1 MNKKLASLCFSLL
14 MLMPL
19 LGMAM
24 NGCLINSSSTT
35 NNAVGIQDLVG
46 TYRRLPVENNY
57 HVGTISLQNASSGGL
72 LWTNQANVS
81 WSLSADL
88 QNNQLLTGNTN
99 PYLSSPNGKYFTLQ
113 FQSGTLTGFMFNGEL
128 YTKDGAFADSY
139 DNSTGQLTINTISVG
154 TVNYC
159 NVVVSIDKVLGV
171 GVAPANASS
180 DTFDQATGR
189 LSIPAV
195 DVGGTKYYNVVVTLG
210 KVFSASVLPSFNA
223 TTSLHGYASIGVQD
237 SPTDYRYGFSL
248 YTSIQ
253 KVSDYQIRNLQFGWG
268 TWLMPDNR
276 STTFSLCPV
285 GTVMQKLSPD
295 RFWDVFQTIEGG
307 PGQWRSSYI
316 PSNTSKFRPNST
328 PDCYNDEIT
337 NPGFDFSGSTLNT
350 KVLGM
355 AQLSNQLLLAPDGMT
370 FNLNGQLSA
379 LLGYGY
385 IALPIIPS
393 NGLTGTSAVGNQNW
407 TLFLNTNNF
416 QGPVAFYVPQIYTQI
431 NSLDS
436 RIAGKGMDV
445 MPAITPSLALEING
459 VPAYTSTDSSG
470 NTYRRIAKMNFP
482 VTQSA
487 NQATLTQDF
496 KHYSKVALWNSFN
509 TSSNASTLP
518 KQFDASGSYNV
529 KLTPEGLGSNMD
541 DTNETV
547 NMNNWVDTSIGQNSS
562 NGTVFSLVWSDQK
575 NAGSLPE
582 YFRKKGKVWEPV
594 SVSDVP
600 ASTNLSIQNFPALTS
615 SAWPSLDTSATSPWK
630 ASNWAAGPFT
640 TKLNDGS
647 TVTYVWYKFI
657 NQPAIAQLGLDST
670 TLQNM
675 QSMVEKMHTQYGM
688 NGPTIA
694 PPSSGNLVSI
704 DSGLFVT
711 PPANLSVGYVPIA
724 IGQQ

>member
-1 MNKKLASLCFSLL
+1 
-14 MLMPL
+14 MPL
-19 LGMAM
+19 LGNAM
-24 NGCLINSSSTT
+24 NGCVVNSNTSM
-35 NNAVGIQDLVG
+35 NNAIGIQDLVG

-57 HVGTISLQNASSGGL
+57 HIGTISLQNLSTSGL
-72 LWTNQANVS
+72 LWSNQANVS
-81 WSLSADL
+81 WSLTADL
-88 QNNQLLTGNTN
+88 QNNQLLTGSTN
-99 PYLSSPNGKYFTLQ
+99 PYQSSPNGKFFTLQ
-113 FQSGTLTGFMFNGEL
+113 VRSGTLTGFMFNGEM

-139 DNSTGQLTINTISVG
+139 DTSTGQLTINTVNVG
-154 TVNYC
+154 AVNYC
-159 NVVVSIDKVLGV
+159 NVVVSIDKVVSV
-171 GVAPANASS
+171 GVAPANSNTDS
-180 DTFDQATGR
+180 YDQATGR

-195 DVGGTKYYNVVVTLG
+195 DVGGTKYYNVIATLG
-210 KVFSASVLPSFNA
+210 RVFSAGVLPSFNP

-253 KVSDYQIRNLQFGWG
+253 QVSDFQIRNLQFGWG

-276 STTFSLCPV
+276 STTYSLCPV
-285 GTVMQKLSPD
+285 GTVMQKLSPT

-316 PSNTSKFRPNST
+316 PSNISKFRPNST
-328 PDCYNDEIT
+328 PDCYNNEIT
-337 NPGFDFSGSTLNT
+337 DPGFDFSGTTLDS
-350 KVLGM
+350 KVIGM

-393 NGLTGTSAVGNQNW
+393 NGLKGTSAVGNQNW
-407 TLFLNTNNF
+407 TLFLNTTNF

-459 VPAYTSTDSSG
+459 VPAYTSTDSFG

-482 VTQSA
+482 VTNSV
-487 NQATLTQDF
+487 NKATLTQDF
-496 KHYSKVALWNSFN
+496 KHYSKVALWNNFSN
-509 TSSNASTLP
+509 QSTSSTLP
-518 KQFDASGSYNV
+518 KLFDSTGSYNV
-529 KLTPEGLGSNMD
+529 KLTPEGLGSTMV
-541 DTNETV
+541 DTGEAV
-547 NMNNWVDTSIGQNSS
+547 NINNWVDTSIAQNTS
-562 NGTVFSLVWSDQK
+562 NGTVFSLVWSDPK
-575 NAGSLPE
+575 KAGSLPE
-582 YFRKKGKVWEPV
+582 FFRKNGKVWEPV
-594 SVSDVP
+594 SASDVP
-600 ASTNLSIQNFPALTS
+600 ESTNLSIQNFPSLTS
-615 SAWPSLDTSATSPWK
+615 SAWPTLDTSATSPWK

-647 TVTYVWYKFI
+647 TVNYVWYKFI
-657 NQPAIAQLGLDST
+657 NQPAIAQLGLDTT
-670 TLQNM
+670 TLQNI
-675 QSMVEKMHTQYGM
+675 QSTVEKMHSQYGM
-688 NGPTIA
+688 NGPTFA

-704 DSGLFVT
+704 DNGLFVT
-711 PPANLSVGYVPIA
+711 PPPNLSVGYVPIA